1 MEHIVANNDKKR
13 FELSSEQGVK
23 LIRAS
28 QGHSI
33 KTVESDATMQKIT
46 NPFEY
51 NQIIHGTYMQ
61 PLPLI
66 MQSGLNRMGRNHSH
80 LAIGLPGD
88 GVISGMRS
96 SCQVVID
103 INMTKA
109 MHGPDKMPFWIS
121 TNKVV
126 LAEGLE
132 DGSIPTNYFR
142 YVMDF

>member
-1 MEHIVANNDKKR
+1 
-13 FELSSEQGVK
+13 
-23 LIRAS
+23 
-28 QGHSI
+28 
-33 KTVESDATMQKIT
+33 
-46 NPFEY
+46 
-51 NQIIHGTYMQ
+51 MQ

-66 MQSGLNRMGRNHSH
+66 MQSGLNRMGRNHTH
-80 LAIGLPGD
+80 LAIGLPGN

-109 MHGPDKMPFWIS
+109 MHGPHKMPFWIS

-142 YVMDF
+142 YVMDFQAEKYLHQTPFDYICMFDFECTCNDKNGVKLNS